1 MVCETGIPPAVVVY
15 VADALILSVD
25 FPLRDSYTVTVTVKV
40 CVEPEKS
47 AVKDCEEET
56 APFTVHVSVP
66 LPEGKV

>member
-1 MVCETGIPPAVVVY
+1 MPPAVVAY
-15 VADALILSVD
+15 VAEALILTGGLAVP
-25 FPLRDSYTVTVTVKV
+25 FGYTFMVTVKV